1 MEEADAAVAAVAT
14 TAEKVEVAVGAVA
27 DADGAADEMT
37 DDGVAA
43 ADGAAVVG
51 AADAAVAAGGGAVG
65 ELEADDR
72 LDRNH

>member
-1 MEEADAAVAAVAT
+1 MKEADAAVAVVAAI
-14 TAEKVEVAVGAVA
+14 AEKVEVVVGAVA

-43 ADGAAVVG
+43 ADGAAVV
-51 AADAAVAAGGGAVG
+51 AAAAGGGAVG
-65 ELEADDR
+65 ELEAGDL